1 MNEEGR
7 TTDNEDVRM
16 KNEESNTDRVDTEK
30 PKPVSDIITNE
41 EEKPRE
47 DELPDGN
54 DDSSFLPLHS
64 SLDDNSSFEDDLP
77 PYLQILWNAFG
88 RSEPNEEGRLTF
100 TFDEIRYLAS
110 DPDFARI
117 YPDAA
122 ADMRKIQL
130 QIDTG

>member
-1 MNEEGR
+1 MRNAEKKEKDSETRIEEQGSSDDEEIL
-7 TTDNEDVRM
+7 TTDHCPLTA
-16 KNEESNTDRVDTEK
+16 ES
-30 PKPVSDIITNE
+30 
-41 EEKPRE
+41 
-47 DELPDGN
+47 
-54 DDSSFLPLHS
+54 DSSFLPLHS
-64 SLDDNSSFEDDLP
+64 SLDDDLSP
-77 PYLQILWNAFG
+77 CLQILRNAFG

-122 ADMRKIQL
+122 ADMQEIQM

>member
-1 MNEEGR
+1 MRNAEKKEKDSGTRIEEQGSSDDEEIL
-7 TTDNEDVRM
+7 TTDHCPLTA
-16 KNEESNTDRVDTEK
+16 ES
-30 PKPVSDIITNE
+30 
-41 EEKPRE
+41 
-47 DELPDGN
+47 
-54 DDSSFLPLHS
+54 DSSFLPLHS
-64 SLDDNSSFEDDLP
+64 SLDDDSSLDEDSSLDDDLSP
-77 PYLQILWNAFG
+77 CLQILRKAFG

-122 ADMRKIQL
+122 ADMRKIQM